1 MSSAAA
7 RVIRMPLVTSI
18 APGTEFVEIH
28 AADRTRYSEPR
39 RRPFMLKMETDA
51 EKSVPQKVDAPEN
64 QPKPRSFFLS
74 SLPFFILA
82 HATHHLLTALPQPMQ
97 PFMQDEFGLNKAQ
110 LGGVTAAFS
119 ISSGASQL
127 PAGWLADRIGPT
139 WLITAGVF
147 GVGIGGALVGLS
159 HSYTVLLLCLVLMGL
174 MAGGYH
180 PASTPLISLSVPPNQ
195 RGRALGLHLIGGN
208 SSFFLAPLIAGGIA
222 AVWGWRG
229 SFIALAI
236 PTILLGFLF
245 FLYLKKRYGKAHIEA
260 MKRRQMEERPPQTGY
275 KRRLIA
281 FLTMMVLGGGAGAT
295 VTAFL
300 PVYIKEVLGAS
311 NEVAAMSMSIIFS
324 SGLWAGPVGGWIS
337 DRIGSAKVI
346 IVTDILS
353 GLIIFALKEVS
364 LGWGLW
370 IVLWVRGVVQ
380 ALRFPVAEVFI
391 MSQSTARNR
400 STIYGIYYS
409 TMQYTGAIFAPIMGG
424 FIDRYGY
431 GKMFTF
437 SAWAV
442 TAVAVVTALFIYDAK
457 D

>member
-1 MSSAAA
+1 MKVEQDIEQSAAQ
-7 RVIRMPLVTSI
+7 PLKK
-18 APGTEFVEIH
+18 
-28 AADRTRYSEPR
+28 SEGESPT
-39 RRPFMLKMETDA
+39 KA
-51 EKSVPQKVDAPEN
+51 G
-64 QPKPRSFFLS
+64 KPRSFFLS

-97 PFMQDEFGLNKAQ
+97 PFIQDEFGLNKAQ

-119 ISSGASQL
+119 LSSGASQL

-139 WLITAGVF
+139 WLITMGVL
-147 GVGIGGALVGLS
+147 GVGIGGMLVGLS
-159 HSYTVLLLCLVLMGL
+159 HSYTMLLMFLVFMGL

-180 PASTPLISLSVPPNQ
+180 PAATPLISMSVPVNQ

-208 SSFFLAPLIAGGIA
+208 TSFFLAPLIAGGIA

-236 PTILLGFLF
+236 PTIILGFFF
-245 FLYLKKRYGKAHIEA
+245 FLYLNKRYGKAHIEA
-260 MKRRQMEERPPQTGY
+260 MKRKQMEERPPQRGY

-281 FLTMMVLGGGAGAT
+281 FLVMMILGGGAGAT
-295 VTAFL
+295 VNSFL
-300 PVYIKEVLGAS
+300 PVYIKEALGAS
-311 NEVAAMSMSIIFS
+311 NEVSAMSLSIIFS
-324 SGLWAGPVGGWIS
+324 SGLWAGPFGGWIS
-337 DRIGSAKVI
+337 DRVGSAKVV

-353 GLIIFALKEVS
+353 GLTIFALKAAS

-370 IVLWVRGVVQ
+370 IVLWIRGVIQ
-380 ALRFPVAEVFI
+380 AVRFPVAEVFI
-391 MSQSTARNR
+391 MSQSPARNR
-400 STIYGIYYS
+400 SMIYGIYYS

-424 FIDRYGY
+424 FIDRFGY
-431 GKMFTF
+431 GKMFNF

-442 TAVAVVTALFIYDAK
+442 TAVAVVTAIFIFDAK

>member
-1 MSSAAA
+1 MN
-7 RVIRMPLVTSI
+7 
-18 APGTEFVEIH
+18 
-28 AADRTRYSEPR
+28 SE
-39 RRPFMLKMETDA
+39 
-51 EKSVPQKVDAPEN
+51 
-64 QPKPRSFFLS
+64 KPRSFFLS

-97 PFMQDEFGLNKAQ
+97 PFIQDEFGLSKAQ
-110 LGGVTAAFS
+110 LGGITASFS
-119 ISSGASQL
+119 LSSGASQL

-139 WLITAGVF
+139 WLITAGVL
-147 GVGIGGALVGLS
+147 GVGIGGVLVGLS
-159 HSYTVLLLCLVLMGL
+159 HSYTVLLMCLVFMGL

-222 AVWGWRG
+222 SAWGWRG

-236 PTILLGFLF
+236 PTIILGFLF
-245 FLYLKKRYGKAHIEA
+245 FIYLNKRYGKSHIEA
-260 MKRRQMEERPPQTGY
+260 MKRKQMEERPPQPGY

-281 FLTMMVLGGGAGAT
+281 FLTMMVVGGGAGAT
-295 VTAFL
+295 VNSFL

-311 NEVAAMSMSIIFS
+311 NEVSAMSLSIIFS
-324 SGLWAGPVGGWIS
+324 SGLWAGPLGGWIA
-337 DRIGSAKVI
+337 DRVGATKVI
-346 IVTDILS
+346 IVTGILG
-353 GLIIFALKEVS
+353 GLVIFALKEVS

-370 IVLWVRGVVQ
+370 IVLWVMGIIQ
-380 ALRFPVAEVFI
+380 AVRFPVTEVFI
-391 MSQSTARNR
+391 MSQSPAKNR

-424 FIDRYGY
+424 FIDRFGY
-431 GKMFTF
+431 TKMFTF

-442 TAVAVVTALFIYDAK
+442 TSVAVVTAFFIWDTK